1 MEHRQDLTPFDCKII
16 VGFKKRSRFSLCNS
30 YKGIPRICKFSISF
44 TDTDDTKM
52 TNKGGNIA

>member
-16 VGFKKRSRFSLCNS
+16 FLIIRFSLCNS